1 MCHFAEHGVQ
11 LALEALQCLSL
22 HSCTRHILAALTCY
36 TLNSQI
42 MSTIKLYSFF
52 FRLLTLIS
60 IIPLCKKL
68 RVKFSLSYS
77 ENIVS
82 CSCVFKLKFLGLS
95 LFDIK

>member
-11 LALEALQCLSL
+11 LALEALSL
-22 HSCTRHILAALTCY
+22 HTAARVILAALTCY

-42 MSTIKLYSFF
+42 MSTIKFYSFF

-68 RVKFSLSYS
+68 RAFLTLSNLVFPTQKISLVAVVYL
-77 ENIVS
+77 N
-82 CSCVFKLKFLGLS
+82 
-95 LFDIK
+95 